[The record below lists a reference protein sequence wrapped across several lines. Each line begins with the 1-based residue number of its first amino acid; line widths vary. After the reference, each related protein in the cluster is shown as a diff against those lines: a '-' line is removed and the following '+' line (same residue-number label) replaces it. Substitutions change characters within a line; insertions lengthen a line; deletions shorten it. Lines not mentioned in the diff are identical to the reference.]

1 MTMTARQITVIF
13 GLLLLSVLVLGSAF
27 TVDEREKVVVIRLGK
42 ITGKGAD
49 YGPGMHFKLPIVD
62 EVKRFDSRILT
73 LDNKEERFLTL
84 EKKNLI
90 VDFFVKWRIKDV
102 GAYYR
107 TTGGDELQALDRLSK
122 IIKGSLRDEF
132 GARTVQQAVSGER
145 TEIMKKL
152 ATAANPQL
160 RDMGIEVVD
169 VRIKRIDL
177 PDQVTRSVYE
187 RMESERKRVA
197 NDLRARGDE
206 AAERIRADV
215 DRQREVI
222 LAEAYRDAEKIRG
235 EGDAQ
240 AADIY
245 ASAFGRNPE
254 FYSFY
259 RSLTVYQNTLRSKS
273 DVLVLEPEG
282 EFFRYFNPPAGR

>member
-1 MTMTARQITVIF
+1 MTPRQLTMIF
-13 GLLLLSVLVLGSAF
+13 GLLFLTVLVLGSAF
-27 TVDEREKVVVIRLGK
+27 TVDEREKVVLVQLGK
-42 ITGKGAD
+42 IKGKGAD
-49 YGPGMHFKLPIVD
+49 YAPGLHFKWPIID
-62 EVKRFDSRILT
+62 DVKRFDSRILT

-107 TTGGDELQALDRLSK
+107 ATGGDEAKALDRLSK
-122 IIKGSLRDEF
+122 IIKGGLRDEF

-145 TEIMKKL
+145 SEIMKKL

-169 VRIKRIDL
+169 VRVMRIDL

-187 RMESERKRVA
+187 RMESERKRAA
-197 NDLRARGDE
+197 NDLRAKGDE
-206 AAERIRADV
+206 AAERIRADA
-215 DRQREVI
+215 DRQREVT
-222 LAEAYRDAEKIRG
+222 LAEAYREAEKIRG
-235 EGDAQ
+235 QGDAQ
-240 AADIY
+240 SAEIY
-245 ASAFGRNPE
+245 ARAYGQNPE

-259 RSLTVYQNTLRSKS
+259 RSLSVYQNTLRNKS

-282 EFFRYFNPPAGR
+282 EFFRYFNPPAGK

>member
-1 MTMTARQITVIF
+1 MTPQQLTVLFLLIAGT
-13 GLLLLSVLVLGSAF
+13 GLLLGSVFS
-27 TVDEREKVVVIRLGK
+27 VDEREKVVVVQLGK
-42 ITGKGAD
+42 IKGTD
-49 YGPGMHFKLPIVD
+49 YAPGLHLKWPVID
-62 EVKRFDSRILT
+62 EVRRFDARILT

-84 EKKNLI
+84 EKKNLV

-102 GAYYR
+102 GSYFRA
-107 TTGGDELQALDRLSK
+107 TGGDEAKALDRLSK
-122 IIKGSLRDEF
+122 IIKGGLRDEF

-145 TEIMKKL
+145 TEIMQKL
-152 ATAANPQL
+152 TTAANPQL
-160 RDMGIEVVD
+160 TDMGIEVVD
-169 VRIKRIDL
+169 VRVKRIDL

-206 AAERIRADV
+206 AAERIRADA

-222 LAEAYRDAEKIRG
+222 LAEAYREAEKIRG
-235 EGDAQ
+235 QGDAQ
-240 AADIY
+240 ASEIY
-245 ASAFGRNPE
+245 ARAYGRNPE

-259 RSLTVYQNTLRSKS
+259 RSLAVYRSTLRSKS

-282 EFFRYFNPPAGR
+282 EFFRYFNPPAGGR

>member
-1 MTMTARQITVIF
+1 MTSRQLTTVF
-13 GLLLLSVLVLGSAF
+13 VSLLLVVLVMGSAF

-42 ITGKGAD
+42 IVGKSTD
-49 YGPGMHFKLPIVD
+49 YGPGLHLKLPIAD

-73 LDNKEERFLTL
+73 LDSKEERFLTL

-102 GAYYR
+102 GSYYR
-107 TTGGDELQALDRLSK
+107 ATGGEEAKALDRLSK
-122 IIKGSLRDEF
+122 IIKGGLRDEF

-145 TEIMKKL
+145 TEIMQKL

-160 RDMGIEVVD
+160 SDMGIEVVD
-169 VRIKRIDL
+169 VRVKRIDL

-197 NDLRARGDE
+197 NELRAKGDE
-206 AAERIRADV
+206 AAERIRANA
-215 DRQREVI
+215 DRQREVT
-222 LAEAYRDAEKIRG
+222 LAEAYREAEKTRGLGDAE
-235 EGDAQ
+235 
-240 AADIY
+240 AAEIY
-245 ASAFGRNPE
+245 ARAYNRNPE

-259 RSLTVYQNTLRSKS
+259 RSLTVYQSTLRSKN
-273 DVLVLEPEG
+273 DLLVLEPEG

>member
-1 MTMTARQITVIF
+1 MTPRQLTIIF
-13 GLLLLSVLVLGSAF
+13 GLLLLTMLVLGSAF
-27 TVDEREKVVVIRLGK
+27 TVDEREKVVLVQLGK
-42 ITGKGAD
+42 IKGKAAD
-49 YGPGMHFKLPIVD
+49 YGPGLHFKWPIID
-62 EVKRFDSRILT
+62 DVKRFDSRILT

-107 TTGGDELQALDRLSK
+107 ATGGDEAKALDRLSK
-122 IIKGSLRDEF
+122 IIKGGLRDEF

-145 TEIMKKL
+145 SEIMKKL

-169 VRIKRIDL
+169 VRVMRIDL

-187 RMESERKRVA
+187 RMESERKRAA
-197 NDLRARGDE
+197 NDLRAKGDE
-206 AAERIRADV
+206 AAERIRADA
-215 DRQREVI
+215 DRQREVT
-222 LAEAYRDAEKIRG
+222 LAEAYREAEKIRG
-235 EGDAQ
+235 QGDAQ
-240 AADIY
+240 ASEIY
-245 ASAFGRNPE
+245 ARAYGQNPE

-259 RSLTVYQNTLRSKS
+259 RSLSVYQNTLRNKS

-282 EFFRYFNPPAGR
+282 EFFRYFNPPAGK

>member
-1 MTMTARQITVIF
+1 MTPRQLTIIF
-13 GLLLLSVLVLGSAF
+13 GLIFLAMLVMGSVF

-42 ITGKGAD
+42 IAGKGAD
-49 YGPGMHFKLPIVD
+49 YGPGLHFKLPIFD
-62 EVKRFDSRILT
+62 EVRRFDSRILT
-73 LDNKEERFLTL
+73 LDSKEERFLTL

-102 GAYYR
+102 GTYYR
-107 TTGGDELQALDRLSK
+107 ATGGDEVKALDRLSK
-122 IIKGSLRDEF
+122 IIKGGLRDEF

-145 TEIMKKL
+145 SEIMKKL

-169 VRIKRIDL
+169 VRVKRIDL

-197 NDLRARGDE
+197 NDLRAKGDE
-206 AAERIRADV
+206 AAERIRADA
-215 DRQREVI
+215 DRQREVT
-222 LAEAYRDAEKIRG
+222 LAEAYREAETTRGLGDAE
-235 EGDAQ
+235 AS
-240 AADIY
+240 AIY
-245 ASAFGRNPE
+245 ARAFGRNPE

-259 RSLTVYQNTLRSKS
+259 RSLTVYQSTLNSKS

-282 EFFRYFNPPAGR
+282 EFFRYFNPPAGK

>member
-1 MTMTARQITVIF
+1 
-13 GLLLLSVLVLGSAF
+13 
-27 TVDEREKVVVIRLGK
+27 LGK
-42 ITGKGAD
+42 IKGTD
-49 YGPGMHFKLPIVD
+49 YGPGLHLKVPIID
-62 EVKRFDSRILT
+62 EVKRFDGRILT
-73 LDNKEERFLTL
+73 LDNEEERFLTL

-102 GAYYR
+102 GTYYR
-107 TTGGDELQALDRLSK
+107 ATGGDEIKALDRMSK
-122 IIKGSLRDEF
+122 IIKGGLRDEF

-145 TEIMKKL
+145 NEIMQKL
-152 ATAANPQL
+152 LVVANPQVQDL
-160 RDMGIEVVD
+160 GIEVVD
-169 VRIKRIDL
+169 VRVKRIDL

-197 NDLRARGDE
+197 NDLRAKGDE
-206 AAERIRADV
+206 TAERIRADA

-222 LAEAYRDAEKIRG
+222 LAEAYREAEKTRGLGDAE
-235 EGDAQ
+235 
-240 AADIY
+240 AAEIY
-245 ASAFGRNPE
+245 AKAYGLNPE

-259 RSLTVYQNTLRSKS
+259 RSLSVYKSTLRDKS

>member
-1 MTMTARQITVIF
+1 MTPRQLSIVF
-13 GLLLLSVLVLGSAF
+13 GLIFLAMLVFGSAF
-27 TVDEREKVVVIRLGK
+27 TVDEREKVVVIRVGK
-42 ITGKGAD
+42 ITGKGTD
-49 YGPGMHFKLPIVD
+49 YGPGIHLKLPIFD
-62 EVKRFDSRILT
+62 DVKRFDSRILT

-107 TTGGDELQALDRLSK
+107 ATGGDEAKALDRLSK
-122 IIKGSLRDEF
+122 IIKGGLRDEF

-145 TEIMKKL
+145 SEIMKKL

-169 VRIKRIDL
+169 VRVKRIDL
-177 PDQVTRSVYE
+177 PDQVTRSVYD

-197 NDLRARGDE
+197 NDHRAKGDE

-222 LAEAYRDAEKIRG
+222 LAEAYREAEKIRG
-235 EGDAQ
+235 QGDAQ
-240 AADIY
+240 ASEIY
-245 ASAFGRNPE
+245 ARAYGQNPE

-282 EFFRYFNPPAGR
+282 EFFRYFNPPAGK

>member
-1 MTMTARQITVIF
+1 MTPRQLSLLFLAIAVA
-13 GLLLLSVLVLGSAF
+13 GLVFGSAF
-27 TVDEREKVVVIRLGK
+27 TVDEREKVVVVQLGK
-42 ITGKGAD
+42 IKGTD
-49 YGPGMHFKLPIVD
+49 YAPGLHLKWPVID
-62 EVKRFDSRILT
+62 EVRRFDARILT

-84 EKKNLI
+84 EKKNLV

-102 GAYYR
+102 GSYFRA
-107 TTGGDELQALDRLSK
+107 TGGDEIKALDRLSK
-122 IIKGSLRDEF
+122 IIKGGLRDEF

-145 TEIMKKL
+145 TEIMQKL

-160 RDMGIEVVD
+160 ADMGIEVVD

-206 AAERIRADV
+206 AAERIRADA

-222 LAEAYRDAEKIRG
+222 LAEAYREAEKIRG
-235 EGDAQ
+235 QGDAQ
-240 AADIY
+240 AAEIY
-245 ASAFGRNPE
+245 ARAYGRNPE

-259 RSLTVYQNTLRSKS
+259 RSLAVYQSTLRSKS

-282 EFFRYFNPPAGR
+282 EFFRYFNPPAGGR

>member
-1 MTMTARQITVIF
+1 MTPRQLSLLFLAIAVV
-13 GLLLLSVLVLGSAF
+13 GLVFGSAF
-27 TVDEREKVVVIRLGK
+27 TVDEREKVVVVQLGK
-42 ITGKGAD
+42 IKGTD
-49 YGPGMHFKLPIVD
+49 YAPGLHLKWPVID
-62 EVKRFDSRILT
+62 EVRRFDGRILT

-84 EKKNLI
+84 EKKNLV

-102 GAYYR
+102 GSYFRA
-107 TTGGDELQALDRLSK
+107 TGGDEAKALDRLSK
-122 IIKGSLRDEF
+122 IIKGGLRDEF

-160 RDMGIEVVD
+160 ADMGIEVVD

-206 AAERIRADV
+206 AAERIRADA

-222 LAEAYRDAEKIRG
+222 LAEAYREAEKIRG
-235 EGDAQ
+235 QGDAE
-240 AADIY
+240 AAEIY
-245 ASAFGRNPE
+245 ARAYGRNPE

-259 RSLTVYQNTLRSKS
+259 RSLAVYQNTLRSKD

-282 EFFRYFNPPAGR
+282 EFFRYFNPPAGGR

>member
-1 MTMTARQITVIF
+1 MTPRQLSLLFLAIAVA
-13 GLLLLSVLVLGSAF
+13 GLVFGSAF
-27 TVDEREKVVVIRLGK
+27 TVDEREKVVVVQLGK
-42 ITGKGAD
+42 IKGTD
-49 YGPGMHFKLPIVD
+49 YAPGLHLKWPVID
-62 EVKRFDSRILT
+62 EVRRFDARILP
-73 LDNKEERFLTL
+73 LDSKEERFLTL
-84 EKKNLI
+84 EKKNLV
-90 VDFFVKWRIKDV
+90 VDFFIKWRIKDV
-102 GAYYR
+102 GSYFRA
-107 TTGGDELQALDRLSK
+107 TGGDEAKALDRLSK
-122 IIKGSLRDEF
+122 IIKGGLRDEF

-145 TEIMKKL
+145 TEIMQKL

-160 RDMGIEVVD
+160 ADMGIEVVD

-206 AAERIRADV
+206 AAERIRADA

-222 LAEAYRDAEKIRG
+222 LAEAYREAEKIRG
-235 EGDAQ
+235 QGDAQ
-240 AADIY
+240 ASEIY
-245 ASAFGRNPE
+245 ARAYGRNPE

-259 RSLTVYQNTLRSKS
+259 RSLAVYQSTLRSKS

-282 EFFRYFNPPAGR
+282 EFFRYFNPPAGGR

>member
-1 MTMTARQITVIF
+1 MTPRQLSILF
-13 GLLLLSVLVLGSAF
+13 GLAFVVLLVSGAAF

-42 ITGKGAD
+42 IAGKGAD
-49 YGPGMHFKLPIVD
+49 YGPGLHLKLPVID
-62 EVKRFDSRILT
+62 EVRRFDSRILT
-73 LDNKEERFLTL
+73 LDSKEERFLTL

-102 GAYYR
+102 GTYYR
-107 TTGGDELQALDRLSK
+107 ATGGDEAKALDRLSK
-122 IIKGSLRDEF
+122 IIKGGLRDEF

-169 VRIKRIDL
+169 VRVKRIDL

-197 NDLRARGDE
+197 NDLRAKGDE
-206 AAERIRADV
+206 AAERIRADA
-215 DRQREVI
+215 DRQREVT
-222 LAEAYRDAEKIRG
+222 LAEAYREAEKTRGLGDAE
-235 EGDAQ
+235 
-240 AADIY
+240 AAAIY
-245 ASAFGRNPE
+245 AKAFGRNPE

-259 RSLTVYQNTLRSKS
+259 RSLNVYQNSLQDKS

>member
-1 MTMTARQITVIF
+1 MTSRQLTVVF
-13 GLLLLSVLVLGSAF
+13 VSLLLVVLVMGAAF

-42 ITGKGAD
+42 IAGKGTD
-49 YGPGMHFKLPIVD
+49 YGPGLHLKLPIID

-73 LDNKEERFLTL
+73 LDSKEERFLTL

-102 GAYYR
+102 GSYYR
-107 TTGGDELQALDRLSK
+107 ATGGDEVKALDRLSK
-122 IIKGSLRDEF
+122 IIKGGLRDEF

-145 TEIMKKL
+145 TEIMQKL

-169 VRIKRIDL
+169 VRVKRIDL

-197 NDLRARGDE
+197 NDLRAKGDE
-206 AAERIRADV
+206 AAERIRANA
-215 DRQREVI
+215 DRQREVT
-222 LAEAYRDAEKIRG
+222 LAEAYREAEKTRGLGDAE
-235 EGDAQ
+235 
-240 AADIY
+240 AAEIY
-245 ASAFGRNPE
+245 ARAYGRNPE

-259 RSLTVYQNTLRSKS
+259 RSLTVYQSTLRSKS
-273 DVLVLEPEG
+273 DLLILEPDG
-282 EFFRYFNPPAGR
+282 EFFRYFNPPAGK

>member
-1 MTMTARQITVIF
+1 MTSRQLTVVF
-13 GLLLLSVLVLGSAF
+13 ASLLLVVLIMGAAF

-42 ITGKGAD
+42 IAGKGTD
-49 YGPGMHFKLPIVD
+49 YGPGLHLKLPIID

-73 LDNKEERFLTL
+73 LDSKEERFLTL

-102 GAYYR
+102 GSYYR
-107 TTGGDELQALDRLSK
+107 ATGGDEVKALDRLSK
-122 IIKGSLRDEF
+122 IIKGGLRDEF

-145 TEIMKKL
+145 TEIMQKL

-169 VRIKRIDL
+169 VRVKRIDL

-197 NDLRARGDE
+197 NDLRAKGDE
-206 AAERIRADV
+206 AAERIRANA
-215 DRQREVI
+215 DRQREVT
-222 LAEAYRDAEKIRG
+222 LAEAYREAEKTRGLGDAE
-235 EGDAQ
+235 
-240 AADIY
+240 AAEIY
-245 ASAFGRNPE
+245 ARAYGRNPE

-259 RSLTVYQNTLRSKS
+259 RSLTVYQSTLRSKS
-273 DVLVLEPEG
+273 DLLILEPDG
-282 EFFRYFNPPAGR
+282 EFFRYFNPPAGK

>member
-1 MTMTARQITVIF
+1 MTPQQLTVLFILIAGA
-13 GLLLLSVLVLGSAF
+13 GLLLGSVFS
-27 TVDEREKVVVIRLGK
+27 VDEREKVVVVQLGK
-42 ITGKGAD
+42 IRGID
-49 YGPGMHFKLPIVD
+49 YAPGLHLKWPVID
-62 EVKRFDSRILT
+62 EVRRFDSRILT

-84 EKKNLI
+84 EKKNLV

-102 GAYYR
+102 GSYFRA
-107 TTGGDELQALDRLSK
+107 TGGDEAKALDRLSK
-122 IIKGSLRDEF
+122 IIKGGLRDEF

-145 TEIMKKL
+145 TEIMQKL
-152 ATAANPQL
+152 TTAANPQL
-160 RDMGIEVVD
+160 TDMGIEVVD
-169 VRIKRIDL
+169 VRVKRIDL

-206 AAERIRADV
+206 AAEKIRADA

-222 LAEAYRDAEKIRG
+222 LAEAYREAEKIRG
-235 EGDAQ
+235 QGDAQ
-240 AADIY
+240 ASEIY
-245 ASAFGRNPE
+245 ARAYGRNPE

-259 RSLTVYQNTLRSKS
+259 RSLAVYQSTLRSKN

-282 EFFRYFNPPAGR
+282 EFFRYFNPPAGAR